1 MHGIIKDATFVNDR
15 LAGDINDYVSVLQ
28 AIAEYKVDVEDDRT
42 PYQLEMR
49 RKDMHDKLFTED
61 ILPILSLRKGFTEND
76 AYFRSK
82 EIFSNLDKVWRI
94 YDMTEFDI
102 TDDNCT
108 KWLVTHLYH
117 FLQTT
122 ETKYFLEGVTDKIHG
137 IHIF

>member
-1 MHGIIKDATFVNDR
+1 MHGIIKDSVIATDK
-15 LAGDINDYVSVLQ
+15 LARDIDGYVSVLQ
-28 AIAEYKVDVEDDRT
+28 AIAEYKADTDDDRT

-49 RKDMHDKLFTED
+49 RKDMHDRLFSED
-61 ILPILSLRKGFTEND
+61 ILPALSLRKGFTEND
-76 AYFRSK
+76 AYLRSK
-82 EIFSNLDKVWRI
+82 DIFSNLDKVWRI

-102 TDDNCT
+102 TDDNCA

-137 IHIF
+137 IHIY